1 MLPIQGCWS
10 LHLKL
15 SQTVAP
21 DPMTPL
27 PASPMLRVTCA
38 KSGGRASPYSESS
51 LLFFPYR
58 QEPSSPSQSQ
68 AFPGAPTVMLRAPAL
83 FPHPPL
89 LLPSDLLLRANSQSP
104 LPTVPPKVRG
114 SPASLEKHFQ
124 PSKTLNQAICP
135 AVHTQGRLLWP
146 LEEDHK
152 DHKP

>member
-89 LLPSDLLLRANSQSP
+89 LLPSDLLLRANFP
-104 LPTVPPKVRG
+104 VPPPHCPSKSQRVSSFIRKTFPALKDPEPSHLSRCSHSRQIAVASGRG
-114 SPASLEKHFQ
+114 S
-124 PSKTLNQAICP
+124 
-135 AVHTQGRLLWP
+135 
-146 LEEDHK
+146 
-152 DHKP
+152 